1 MSFTFIPF
9 GESGTAKRVA
19 HAPKNVPKGYISQ
32 AKSMAASGRL
42 FRFNHKREPTTPMP
56 TSGDDL
62 SLVKLLSGISASL
75 AVLAG
80 TLSAGW
86 MRARKELSS
95 TRKFESSDKLDIRR
109 DEIEA
114 STLESLARASKEWE
128 SQYHRAIARETRY
141 RRLLAVSEARY
152 RKMVQ
157 QAAEDRL
164 QDRLKIEALM
174 ASQAEKDRRIVQL
187 QAELGGRRTTDNS

>member
-1 MSFTFIPF
+1 
-9 GESGTAKRVA
+9 
-19 HAPKNVPKGYISQ
+19 
-32 AKSMAASGRL
+32 
-42 FRFNHKREPTTPMP
+42 MP

-95 TRKFESSDKLDIRR
+95 TRKSESSDKLDIRR

-128 SQYHRAIARETRY
+128 SQYHKAIARETRY
-141 RRLLAVSEARY
+141 RRLLSVSEARY

-174 ASQAEKDRRIVQL
+174 ISLAEKDRRIVEL
-187 QAELGGRRTTDNS
+187 QAELGGRRTTGNT

>member
-1 MSFTFIPF
+1 
-9 GESGTAKRVA
+9 
-19 HAPKNVPKGYISQ
+19 
-32 AKSMAASGRL
+32 
-42 FRFNHKREPTTPMP
+42 MP

-75 AVLAG
+75 AILAG

-152 RKMVQ
+152 RKTVQ
-157 QAAEDRL
+157 EAAEDRL

-174 ASQAEKDRRIVQL
+174 ASLAERDRRIVQL
-187 QAELGGRRTTDNS
+187 QSELGGRRLTDNS

>member
-1 MSFTFIPF
+1 
-9 GESGTAKRVA
+9 
-19 HAPKNVPKGYISQ
+19 
-32 AKSMAASGRL
+32 MA
-42 FRFNHKREPTTPMP
+42 TT
-56 TSGDDL
+56 GDDL
-62 SLVKLLSGISASL
+62 GLVKLLSGISASL

-95 TRKFESSDKLDIRR
+95 TRKSESSDKLDIRR

-114 STLESLARASKEWE
+114 ATLESLARASKEWE
-128 SQYHRAIARETRY
+128 SQYHKAIARETRY

-157 QAAEDRL
+157 QAAEDRM

-174 ASQAEKDRRIVQL
+174 AGLAEKDRHIAAL
-187 QAELGGRRTTDNS
+187 QAQLGGRQTTDTP

>member
-1 MSFTFIPF
+1 
-9 GESGTAKRVA
+9 
-19 HAPKNVPKGYISQ
+19 
-32 AKSMAASGRL
+32 
-42 FRFNHKREPTTPMP
+42 MP

-86 MRARKELSS
+86 MRARKELSGL
-95 TRKFESSDKLDIRR
+95 RKTESSDKLEIRR

-128 SQYHRAIARETRY
+128 AQYHKAIARETRY
-141 RRLLAVSEARY
+141 RRLLAVSEGQY

-164 QDRLKIEALM
+164 QDRLKIEALVV
-174 ASQAEKDRRIVQL
+174 SLAEKDRHIAAL
-187 QAELGGRRTTDNS
+187 QAQLGGRHPTDVS

>member
-1 MSFTFIPF
+1 
-9 GESGTAKRVA
+9 
-19 HAPKNVPKGYISQ
+19 
-32 AKSMAASGRL
+32 
-42 FRFNHKREPTTPMP
+42 MP

-80 TLSAGW
+80 TFSAGW
-86 MRARKELSS
+86 MRARKELSGV
-95 TRKFESSDKLDIRR
+95 RKTESSDKLDMRR

-128 SQYHRAIARETRY
+128 SQYHKAIARETRY

-157 QAAEDRL
+157 QAAEDRM

-174 ASQAEKDRRIVQL
+174 AGLAEKDRHIAAL
-187 QAELGGRRTTDNS
+187 QAELGGRRTTDMP

>member
-1 MSFTFIPF
+1 
-9 GESGTAKRVA
+9 
-19 HAPKNVPKGYISQ
+19 
-32 AKSMAASGRL
+32 
-42 FRFNHKREPTTPMP
+42 MP

-75 AVLAG
+75 ALLAG

-95 TRKFESSDKLDIRR
+95 TRKSESSDKLDIRR

-128 SQYHRAIARETRY
+128 SQYHKAIARETRS
-141 RRLLAVSEARY
+141 RRLLAVAEVRM
-152 RKMVQ
+152 RRIVL

-174 ASQAEKDRRIVQL
+174 ISLAEKDRRIVEL
-187 QAELGGRRTTDNS
+187 QAELGGRRSTGNS